1 VLTCFLQIRWRWE
14 HTRPV
19 CSGDD
24 NAVRAEMK
32 MPSCSPSS
40 GVEFLG

>member
-1 VLTCFLQIRWRWE
+1 VLTCLVQIRWRRE
-14 HTRPV
+14 HRRPV

-24 NAVRAEMK
+24 KAGLAEIK
-32 MPSCSPSS
+32 TPPCLPSS